1 MAEQHT
7 YQQFVQLAAEIADKT
22 VRSDIELFAKDVY
35 IDGVQH
41 YDLDAP
47 RLYDEDV
54 AMVRDAIE
62 YIGLRGE
69 GVFPWIMHRHPQHP
83 NLVRFEDKP
92 VPRPI
97 KGPVAGVEL
106 AHG

>member
-7 YQQFVQLAAEIADKT
+7 YQEFVQLAAEIADKT

-35 IDGVQH
+35 IDGVQY

-47 RLYDEDV
+47 RLFDEDV

-69 GVFPWIMHRHPQHP
+69 GVFPWTMHRHPQHP
-83 NLVRFEDKP
+83 NLVRFEDKAILS
-92 VPRPI
+92 PI
-97 KGPVAGVEL
+97 NGAVARVEL

>member
-1 MAEQHT
+1 MPK
-7 YQQFVQLAAEIADKT
+7 QQPIAQYLQLAAEIADRT

-35 IDGVQH
+35 VDGVQH

-54 AMVRDAIE
+54 SMVRDALE
-62 YIGLRGE
+62 YIDLRGE

-83 NLVRFEDKP
+83 NLVRFEDRA
-92 VPRPI
+92 V
-97 KGPVAGVEL
+97 GV
-106 AHG
+106 